1 MNATQGM
8 EDFSRTHISVIGA
21 EDNFGAN
28 AMDQSKLPR
37 EAVVW
42 MGVAHGDRRAIDI
55 WCVLPSVL
63 FGMSFNDLRVWLWSS
78 INWK

>member
-1 MNATQGM
+1 MNITQGM

-37 EAVVW
+37 EAVIW

-55 WCVLPSVL
+55 WDGLLSFGGFL
-63 FGMSFNDLRVWLWSS
+63 FPRNKYD
-78 INWK
+78 

>member
-1 MNATQGM
+1 MD
-8 EDFSRTHISVIGA
+8 DFSRTHISVIGA

-42 MGVAHGDRRAIDI
+42 MGVAHGDRRAIEI
-55 WCVLPSVL
+55 WDGLLSLHLIFQSKYSLKP
-63 FGMSFNDLRVWLWSS
+63 FQEAGEQ
-78 INWK
+78 

>member
-1 MNATQGM
+1 MNITQGM

-37 EAVVW
+37 EAVIW

-55 WCVLPSVL
+55 WDELLSFGGFL
-63 FGMSFNDLRVWLWSS
+63 FPRNKYD
-78 INWK
+78 

>member
-1 MNATQGM
+1 MD
-8 EDFSRTHISVIGA
+8 DFSRTHISVIGA

-55 WCVLPSVL
+55 WCVLPSLL
-63 FGMSFNDLRVWLWSS
+63 FVDVFSMIYEYGFGNP
-78 INWK
+78 